1 MKNPKL
7 KTINYLLPIE
17 LWNAVKIKAI
27 NDGLSLR
34 NAVIVAFTDYVK
46 KVKK

>member
-7 KTINYLLPIE
+7 KTINYLIPVE
-17 LWNAVKIKAI
+17 LWAAVKIKAI
-27 NDGLSLR
+27 NDGLSLK
-34 NAVIVAFTDYVK
+34 NAVIVAFTDYIK